1 MGRSEDRSAE
11 QETLM
16 ATFYG
21 QGRTNTFA
29 VKDVEALKAA
39 LSDTDIEVLDV
50 GSHFSCR
57 ILK

>member
-1 MGRSEDRSAE
+1 
-11 QETLM
+11 M
-16 ATFYG
+16 ANFYG

-39 LSDTDIEVLDV
+39 LADTDIEVLDV

>member
-1 MGRSEDRSAE
+1 
-11 QETLM
+11 M

-50 GSHFSCR
+50 GSHSECR
-57 ILK
+57 LLKWNVIPVSFATFC

>member
-1 MGRSEDRSAE
+1 
-11 QETLM
+11 M
-16 ATFYG
+16 ANFNG

-29 VKDVEALKAA
+29 VKDTEALKAA
-39 LSDTDIEVLDV
+39 LADTDIEVLDV